1 MPDKIILKC
10 IFKKIEGGIDWIDPA
25 PDRDK
30 WRDFGNTILSVLDVP
45 SQ

>member
-1 MPDKIILKC
+1 VSDKIILKC
-10 IFKKIEGGIDWIDPA
+10 IFKKKDGGTDWIDPA

-30 WRDFGNTILSVLDVP
+30 WWAFGNTIMSVVDVP